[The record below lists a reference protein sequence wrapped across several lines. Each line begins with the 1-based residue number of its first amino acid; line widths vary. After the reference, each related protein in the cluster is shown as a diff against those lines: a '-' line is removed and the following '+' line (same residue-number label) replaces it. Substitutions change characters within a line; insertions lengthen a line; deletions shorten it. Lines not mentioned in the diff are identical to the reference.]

1 MPVLVSAFVPEGE
14 AMTTKPVSVHI
25 TKDGKVKPIKKYK
38 DASQKIRERK
48 SKKQKVVRRT
58 P

>member
-1 MPVLVSAFVPEGE
+1 
-14 AMTTKPVSVHI
+14 MTSKPVKGI
-25 TKDGKVKPIKKYK
+25 TIKDGKVKPKQVYK

-48 SKKQKVVRRT
+48 SNKQKVIRRT

>member
-1 MPVLVSAFVPEGE
+1 
-14 AMTTKPVSVHI
+14 MTTKPVSVHI

>member
-1 MPVLVSAFVPEGE
+1 
-14 AMTTKPVSVHI
+14 MTQGRIIKLGKGI
-25 TKDGKVKPIKKYK
+25 TIKDGKVSKKKTYK

>member
-1 MPVLVSAFVPEGE
+1 
-14 AMTTKPVSVHI
+14 MTTKPVRGI
-25 TKDGKVKPIKKYK
+25 TIKDGKVKPKQVYK

-48 SKKQKVVRRT
+48 SKKTKVVRRT